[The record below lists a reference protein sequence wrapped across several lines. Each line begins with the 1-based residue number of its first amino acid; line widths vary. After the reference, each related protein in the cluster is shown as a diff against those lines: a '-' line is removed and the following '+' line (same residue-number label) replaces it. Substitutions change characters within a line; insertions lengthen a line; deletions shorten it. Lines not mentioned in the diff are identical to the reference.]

1 MTNKLFD
8 EPINR
13 AQSDVRGWLDGLQ
26 DVRTT
31 EQPCQPSKARNQIAN
46 NSSQTNDAVKEGIY
60 PGQQA
65 SRIDYDSQ
73 LANRYY
79 LLKSFLRP
87 QSAAS
92 MSSQDS
98 VNLDDII
105 GANDTIDIQE
115 TGLLQ
120 SLEDLDFD
128 DDENDEFWKLNET
141 LAKLHLSSPLAFPA
155 IENKS
160 QKPSMLSNNIAKP
173 VSATAKSSP
182 KEYHDTSSESS
193 LNNQT
198 IDDFDVDT
206 YWHESMKVS
215 QDDMDLK
222 DDDMH
227 LGLTKNTSFSRSID
241 SLSSD
246 NTILANNGRFALSPS
261 EKTVI
266 GSIPSKSNLYTGR
279 SPSQSSETSFTSQS
293 TIPASYAS
301 GTAQTSPT
309 SLRPSQ
315 SNSTS
320 FRPSSRLSDHSV
332 QSFGSA
338 SALPRPKLVPA
349 EKLTGSKSF
358 SARGTSMAAQ
368 KATALQESHLL
379 PRMSSRTTSST
390 SSQSASKL
398 AKRAS
403 HIPAPS
409 KSKVK
414 PTPQKTLSSYSTGRD
429 SPNRLATPVPKL
441 PPGVSSLRM
450 ARTSAASDKAA
461 ATKPLTTYNTESNQ
475 PSRALFSTPKQPSKS
490 VNSQFLNDSDR
501 RGSSSLLPRKS
512 ITPGGRSPSRI
523 GVLRKA

>member
-31 EQPCQPSKARNQIAN
+31 EQPCQPSQSRNQIAN
-46 NSSQTNDAVKEGIY
+46 NLSQTNTVVKQV
-60 PGQQA
+60 P
-65 SRIDYDSQ
+65 RP
-73 LANRYY
+73 
-79 LLKSFLRP
+79 KSV
-87 QSAAS
+87 AS

-128 DDENDEFWKLNET
+128 DDENDEFWKLDES
-141 LAKLHLSSPLAFPA
+141 LAKLHLSSPLAFPTSK
-155 IENKS
+155 ERS
-160 QKPSMLSNNIAKP
+160 QMPSMLSSNKAKP
-173 VSATAKSSP
+173 VLMTMLSSS
-182 KEYHDTSSESS
+182 KEDNDTSSESS

-206 YWHESMKVS
+206 YWHDSMK
-215 QDDMDLK
+215 DDMDLK
-222 DDDMH
+222 DDDIH
-227 LGLTKNTSFSRSID
+227 LGLTKNTNFSRSID

-246 NTILANNGRFALSPS
+246 NTILANNGRFALTPS
-261 EKTVI
+261 ERTVA
-266 GSIPSKSNLYTGR
+266 GSIPSNSHLYSGR

-293 TIPASYAS
+293 TIPASYTS
-301 GTAQTSPT
+301 GAAQTSPT
-309 SLRPSQ
+309 SLRLSQ

-349 EKLTGSKSF
+349 EKLSGSKSF
-358 SARGTSMAAQ
+358 SARGTSMATK

-379 PRMSSRTTSST
+379 PRMSSRTSSST

-450 ARTSAASDKAA
+450 ARTSTSLDKATA
-461 ATKPLTTYNTESNQ
+461 IKPLTTSTTVPNQ
-475 PSRALFSTPKQPSKS
+475 PSRTQFSKPKQPSNS
-490 VNSQFLNDSDR
+490 VNSQFLNDGER
-501 RGSSSLLPRKS
+501 RGSSSMLPRKS